1 MIDPS
6 LKFLIERVYP
16 FTDEEILA
24 LQNSF
29 TSKKIEKNGFILK
42 EGQHTEA
49 LFFIKS
55 KYLQRLLY

>member
-24 LQNSF
+24 LQNSL

-55 KYLQRLLY
+55 GYLQRLLY